1 VNGRDEERRKKE
13 RKGCEEKL
21 LFTRLDLE
29 LMLI

>member
-1 VNGRDEERRKKE
+1 VIGRDEERKSE

-21 LFTRLDLE
+21 LFTRPDLE